1 MESNHSLRRRAWS
14 RVWKS
19 TNPDK
24 STVPG
29 LVGIG
34 VVSVTSTGASRLFL
48 RDSSVRFDS
57 EVVLVI
63 GFMGFSADS
72 VGDRK
77 AMEGH
82 NQEMTVPMTFSD
94 QLKLLGAGGASSVE
108 LSGLDRIIRS
118 NVASLIVVSSGRE
131 S

>member
-1 MESNHSLRRRAWS
+1 M
-14 RVWKS
+14 
-19 TNPDK
+19 
-24 STVPG
+24 
-29 LVGIG
+29 
-34 VVSVTSTGASRLFL
+34 
-48 RDSSVRFDS
+48 RFDS

-63 GFMGFSADS
+63 GFIGFSADS

-94 QLKLLGAGGASSVE
+94 QLKVLGAGGASSVE

-118 NVASLIVVSSGRE
+118 NVASLIVVSCGRE